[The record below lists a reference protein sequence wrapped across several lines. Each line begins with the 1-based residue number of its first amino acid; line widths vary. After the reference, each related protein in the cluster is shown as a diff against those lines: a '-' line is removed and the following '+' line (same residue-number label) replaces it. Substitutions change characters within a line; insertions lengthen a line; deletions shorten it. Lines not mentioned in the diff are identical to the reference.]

1 MSDNIIEVSDQD
13 FKTEVLGADVP
24 VLVDF
29 WAPWCPPCRM
39 IAPFIEQIAKDY
51 NGKVKVVKCNIDE
64 NPSFPNTCGVTSI
77 PTLVLFKNGEQAQTS
92 VGAMPYVQIKAFV
105 EKAL

>member
-1 MSDNIIEVSDQD
+1 MSENITQVSDQD
-13 FKTEVLGADVP
+13 FKTEVLDASVP

-29 WAPWCPPCRM
+29 WAPWCAPCRM
-39 IAPFIEQIAKDY
+39 VAPFIEQIAKDY

-64 NPSFPNTCGVTSI
+64 NPSSPNSYGITSI
-77 PTLVLFKNGEQAQTS
+77 PTLMLFKNGKPAETN

-105 EKAL
+105 EKVL